1 LDQGCS
7 FKASALPQITF
18 KASKKPACLDRV
30 QTALLAAAA
39 KREAQPLLCTN
50 PLHGL
55 LGQFAVS
62 DHEPVSVANL
72 FAFMFS
78 IDHR

>member
-1 LDQGCS
+1 MLVQGERAVADYFQGWS
-7 FKASALPQITF
+7 
-18 KASKKPACLDRV
+18 SKKPACLDRV

-50 PLHGL
+50 PLHRL

-62 DHEPVSVANL
+62 DHEPVSVADL